1 MNRKIKI
8 IAFVLLLAALGF
20 FRENLFVNINN
31 VLYNKL
37 YNGNNPVVWYLVFL
51 NNVSYNVVYAVKW
64 VITPFFAF
72 IFWFAQKQF
81 LNLLFNE
88 KKITGWLSILY
99 LSLFLLAGV
108 FFVAGWALGDIN
120 KGYTFSRL
128 FMGLL
133 QSPVACMILIPT
145 AYLYKQTNI
154 NQQ

>member
-1 MNRKIKI
+1 MKLKIKI
-8 IAFVLLLAALGF
+8 FFFILLLATMGF

-37 YNGNNPVVWYLVFL
+37 YNGSNPVVWYLVFL
-51 NNVSYNVVYAVKW
+51 NNISYNVVYAAKW
-64 VITPFFAF
+64 FITPFFAF
-72 IFWFAQKQF
+72 VFWFTQKQF
-81 LNLLFNE
+81 LTLLFHE
-88 KKITGWLSILY
+88 KKITRWLSILY
-99 LSLFLLAGV
+99 LSLFLLAGI